1 MNNVERS
8 KTSRH
13 QHHWPLSMGSAAI
26 AMALSIASILSPAV
40 AIAQSTT
47 ATIFGRAPAGET
59 VTVLSSTGLHRS
71 ETVSAK
77 GHYKIGSLPAGNYTV
92 TLEKDGQTVD
102 SRANVALIASRGAE
116 VDFACP
122 SNQCAASPKH

>member
-8 KTSRH
+8 KTSHH
-13 QHHWPLSMGSAAI
+13 QRHWPLSMGSAAI
-26 AMALSIASILSPAV
+26 AMALSIASMLSPAI
-40 AIAQSTT
+40 ATAQSTT

-77 GHYKIGSLPAGNYTV
+77 GRYRIGSLPAGDYTV
-92 TLEKDGQTVD
+92 TLEKDGQAVD
-102 SRANVALIASRGAE
+102 SQANVALIASRGAE
-116 VDFACP
+116 INFACP
-122 SNQCAASPKH
+122 SDQCAESQSR